1 MFTDNRLH
9 VRLSGHREKGG
20 VVPESFP
27 GVLKLNTTNQTKPLL
42 SKDYG
47 RFSVDGMP
55 EFEYFIKTVLSK
67 VQPKR
72 MRYKRLRG
80 QELISKCF
88 TASDKAFAL
97 IVLDNKLNV
106 WDQQIKKKKG
116 SKCMKSDLRI
126 KKKYMKRQG
135 SGGKCGWS
143 KKGQKIY
150 KRLTDEI
157 VAQRK
162 TRWREQ
168 EERKY
173 QEKFRDEMGLQP
185 ASMTIQL
192 SVNTEDADYDSDSE
206 IEFGGEDTFED
217 YQPNNHGSL

>member
-1 MFTDNRLH
+1 M
-9 VRLSGHREKGG
+9 
-20 VVPESFP
+20 VPESFP
-27 GVLKLNTTNQTKPLL
+27 GVLKLNTTNQKEPLL
-42 SKDYG
+42 SKNYG
-47 RFSVDGMP
+47 RFSVDGIP
-55 EFEYFIKTVLSK
+55 EFEYFIKTLLSE

-72 MRYKRLRG
+72 TRYKRARG
-80 QELISKCF
+80 QETISKCF
-88 TASDKAFAL
+88 TASDEAFAL
-97 IVLDNKLNV
+97 IVLDNELNV
-106 WDQQIKKKKG
+106 WDQQIEKKKG

-126 KKKYMKRQG
+126 EKKYMKRQG

-162 TRWREQ
+162 TGWRKQ

-185 ASMTIQL
+185 ASVTTRL
-192 SVNTEDADYDSDSE
+192 SANTDDSNNEDSDSE
-206 IEFGGEDTFED
+206 MEFGGEDDFED
-217 YQPNNHGSL
+217 CRSCRIGSV